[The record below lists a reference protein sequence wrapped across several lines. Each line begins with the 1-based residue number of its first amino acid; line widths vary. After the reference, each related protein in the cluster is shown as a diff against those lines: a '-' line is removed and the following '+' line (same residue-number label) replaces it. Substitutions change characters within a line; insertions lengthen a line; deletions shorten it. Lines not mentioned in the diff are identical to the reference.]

1 MTARVLKYLCSY
13 SMHSALLGDL
23 GGRKSRSDRSAVRS
37 KTATMHF
44 VPVPRRV
51 LLIAES
57 FFRAVIKVASRNLP
71 PSPAACAR
79 PTSTMRNHTH
89 PD

>member
-1 MTARVLKYLCSY
+1 VLKHLCSY

-23 GGRKSRSDRSAVRS
+23 GGRKSRSGRSAARP

-51 LLIAES
+51 LLIAEF
-57 FFRAVIKVASRNLP
+57 FFRAVIKVASRNASSRSSSLRSSNFRQAQP
-71 PSPAACAR
+71 YTP
-79 PTSTMRNHTH
+79 
-89 PD
+89 